1 VTVREGV
8 PDHEWL
14 VETSGDL
21 ERWRKMGRAYT
32 FEGEALIIHGAG
44 KFLRVTH
51 VGDGPSF
58 GPMERT
64 DDLPMALVDLGSG
77 TRTEFWPEEEHMG
90 LPVFLPGGE
99 AGRLL
104 SFERSN
110 DGSSWTYSLEFKG
123 VRTW

>member
-1 VTVREGV
+1 MHEGV

-14 VETSGDL
+14 VETSGDS

-32 FEGEALIIHGAG
+32 FEGEKLIVHGAG
-44 KFLRVTH
+44 RFLRVTH
-51 VGDGPSF
+51 AGDGRSF

-64 DDLPMALVDLGSG
+64 GDLPMALIDLVSG
-77 TRTEFWPEEEHMG
+77 TRTDFWPGDEHCG

-104 SFERSN
+104 SFERSD
-110 DGSSWTYSLEFKG
+110 DGGSWTYSLEFRG
-123 VRTW
+123 IRTW